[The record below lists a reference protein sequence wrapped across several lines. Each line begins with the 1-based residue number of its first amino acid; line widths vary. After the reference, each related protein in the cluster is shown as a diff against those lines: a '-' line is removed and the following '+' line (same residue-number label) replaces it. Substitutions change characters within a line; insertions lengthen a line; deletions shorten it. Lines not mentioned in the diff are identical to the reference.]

1 MIYNVGIFLFDDVEL
16 LDFAGPYEVFSVTAE
31 LNEFRFFKVFT
42 ISKDGAGIRTVN
54 GLRVVPDFGFADHP
68 QVDILV
74 VPGGFGTRVAIKDR
88 MILDWVQK
96 VSAGTKIT
104 MSVCSGAR
112 VLGALG
118 LLDGLAAVTHHTVV
132 EHLREIA
139 PAAVIE
145 PDKRFTDNGKVM
157 TSGGISAGIDLS
169 LYIVR
174 KLYGG
179 ATADKTVRYMEYGDW
194 RKL

>member
-31 LNEFRFFKVFT
+31 LNEFRLFKVFT
-42 ISKDGAGIRTVN
+42 ITKDGAGIKTVN

-68 QVDILV
+68 QVGILV
-74 VPGGFGTRVAIKDR
+74 VPGGFGTRAAMKDA
-88 MILDWVQK
+88 MILDWVKK

-118 LLDGLAAVTHHTVV
+118 LLDSLAAVTHHTVV

-145 PDKRFTDNGKVM
+145 LGKRFTDNGKIM

-169 LYIVR
+169 LHVVR
-174 KLYGG
+174 KLWGE